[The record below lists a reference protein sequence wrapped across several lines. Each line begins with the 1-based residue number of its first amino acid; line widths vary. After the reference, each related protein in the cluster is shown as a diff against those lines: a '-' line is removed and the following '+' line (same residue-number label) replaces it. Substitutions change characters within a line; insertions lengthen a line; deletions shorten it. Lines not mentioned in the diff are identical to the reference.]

1 MGAGKVKYSDMS
13 RLQLYGRPWV
23 VFNANNKDH
32 RRWFAD
38 FNKNLSWKDC
48 PVRFVVNEDHGDLIT
63 QIQRSLIQFYV
74 DKEFGTEDSPKNRP
88 KSVAEKQQNRLTK
101 TAKKG

>member
-1 MGAGKVKYSDMS
+1 MS
-13 RLQLYGRPWV
+13 KLQLYGRPWV
-23 VFNANNKDH
+23 VFDPSNKDH

-38 FNKNLSWKDC
+38 FNKNLTWARC

-74 DKEFGTEDSPKNRP
+74 DKEFGPEDAPRARP
-88 KSVAEKQQNRLTK
+88 KPVVKKQQK
-101 TAKKG
+101 Q

>member
-1 MGAGKVKYSDMS
+1 MS

-23 VFNANNKDH
+23 VFDATNKDH
-32 RRWFAD
+32 RRWFAE
-38 FNKNLSWKDC
+38 FNKHLSWKNC

-74 DKEFGTEDSPKNRP
+74 DKEFGTDANPRVRDRAVVK
-88 KSVAEKQQNRLTK
+88 KQQ
-101 TAKKG
+101 KKVNQNKQKPVDN